1 MMIEEIDNPDGEY
14 YIVLDDASE
23 KEPSTLWD
31 IHPNQIN
38 MKNSIIEA
46 LKNVQDSEIPTS
58 VYNLGLFYKIKIDSV
73 GNTEVVF
80 TLTTPN
86 CPEAET
92 LPYRI
97 ESALLG
103 VKEIPPDGLSMILVW
118 EPEWKVNY
126 MPNVIKM
133 MLGIY

>member
-1 MMIEEIDNPDGEY
+1 MIEEIDSPDSEY
-14 YIVLDDASE
+14 YIVLNDATE
-23 KEPSTLWD
+23 KEPNTIWD
-31 IHPNQIN
+31 IHPNQRHI
-38 MKNSIIEA
+38 KNRIIEV
-46 LKNVQDSEIPTS
+46 LENVQDSEIPTS
-58 VYNLGLFYKIKIDSV
+58 VYNLGLFYKIKIDEV
-73 GNTEVVF
+73 GNTEVIF

-118 EPEWKVNY
+118 DPVWKVNY
-126 MPNVIKM
+126 MPGVIKM
-133 MLGIY
+133 MLGY